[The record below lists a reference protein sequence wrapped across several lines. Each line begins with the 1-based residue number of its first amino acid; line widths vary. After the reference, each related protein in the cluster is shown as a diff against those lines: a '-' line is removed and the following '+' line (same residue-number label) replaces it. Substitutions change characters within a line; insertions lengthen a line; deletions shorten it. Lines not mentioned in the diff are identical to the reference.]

1 MRYGPVAV
9 NAADPDGIGRRVG
22 LVSIRMDTW
31 PCVLALLVV
40 AVAMLIPIIIVKW
53 ARGR

>member
-1 MRYGPVAV
+1 MTYGPVAV
-9 NAADPDGIGRRVG
+9 DAADPDGIGRRVG
-22 LVSIRMDTW
+22 LLSMRMDTW

-40 AVAMLIPIIIVKW
+40 AVAILIPIIIAKW